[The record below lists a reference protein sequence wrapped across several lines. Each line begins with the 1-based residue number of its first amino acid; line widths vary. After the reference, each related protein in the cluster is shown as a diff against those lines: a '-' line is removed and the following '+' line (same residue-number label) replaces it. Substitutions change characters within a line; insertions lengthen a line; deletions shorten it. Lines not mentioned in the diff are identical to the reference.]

1 MAKSM
6 PTTITRTDLPP
17 FASRMHQAA
26 DPVWEEGYR
35 QPFIQ
40 ELGAGTLDRSKFA
53 FYLMQD
59 ELYLGAY
66 AKVHALAV
74 TKTDDREVM
83 AWMASVQDA
92 ILHVETSLHRDY
104 LASFGLTEEK
114 VLHGQQSAFAR
125 AYTTNMLTTAYS
137 GDLLDILVSV
147 LPCAWVY
154 ADYGERL
161 ARDFAQGLEHNP
173 CRQWIDMYKTDEFWQ
188 SSVWLLAQI
197 ERRVAG
203 VGEERRRGLVDSFVR
218 GVEYEY
224 MFWAS
229 AYERQMTWKPQWEGL
244 TSR

>member
-17 FASRMHQAA
+17 FALRMRQAA

-83 AWMASVQDA
+83 AWMAGVQDA

-173 CRQWIDMYKTDEFWQ
+173 YRQWIDMYKTDEFWQ
-188 SSVWLLAQI
+188 SSV
-197 ERRVAG
+197 
-203 VGEERRRGLVDSFVR
+203 
-218 GVEYEY
+218 
-224 MFWAS
+224 
-229 AYERQMTWKPQWEGL
+229 
-244 TSR
+244 